1 MCIMTNPYSNEENGS
16 ESNKILY
23 DYFKHLTT
31 LNTGSILIIITVW
44 QDFLISSG
52 STALVLSLVG
62 FVSSL
67 TLSVYLMHV
76 IAYPIKP
83 ENLNSIN
90 YVVHFL
96 TWLGFLF
103 GISMLTIF
111 VIFVI

>member
-1 MCIMTNPYSNEENGS
+1 MTNPYSNEENGS

-44 QDFLISSG
+44 QDFLVSSG
-52 STALVLSLVG
+52 STVLVLSLVG

-67 TLSVYLMHV
+67 TLSIYLMHV

-83 ENLNSIN
+83 KKLNLIN
-90 YVVHFL
+90 HFIHFL
-96 TWLGFLF
+96 TWLSFLF

-111 VIFVI
+111 VICII